1 MINMPTT
8 ASAAPGYILKF
19 TALDLMDAIVVLFVL
34 LGAVYAVRK
43 IIVLLEDVKTT
54 IVKIKYDFD
63 EVNSRLSRMDTVV
76 GDINKNVELI
86 QTVKEFIVPLQQI
99 NGTLFD
105 ASQKFSR
112 SLDEFGKNVQNLDAT
127 ITDIKKSTVTL
138 EKTIV
143 DGTSMLAA
151 MTAKLAAEPKTTK

>member
-1 MINMPTT
+1 MPTT

-19 TALDLMDAIVVLFVL
+19 TALDIMDSLLVLFVL

-43 IIVLLEDVKTT
+43 IIVLLESMKDS
-54 IVKIKYDFD
+54 ISKIKYDID

-76 GDINKNVELI
+76 SDIGKNVELI
-86 QTVKEFIVPLQQI
+86 QSVKEFIVPIQQI
-99 NGTLFD
+99 NGTLIEV
-105 ASQKFSR
+105 SQKFSK
-112 SLDEFGKNVQNLDAT
+112 SLDEFGKNVQNLDT
-127 ITDIKKSTVTL
+127 TMTDIKKSAVTL

-151 MTAKLAAEPKTTK
+151 MTVKLSADPKPQK